1 MMRLIRNRTAIRA
14 LAVVVMAL
22 LLVTLAHGLTFAQ
35 TTTHKLNIGDT
46 VNGSLDA
53 KTFAQVYAF
62 DAAKGDS
69 ITITATA
76 KTKGLLLALL
86 LSDSSGQAIN
96 QVAELTRPDVT
107 IRDFKP
113 SQDGTYYVTVLRA
126 TGVQGNTAA
135 TFTLSLSG
143 AVTNTNVAQAT
154 LTTGM
159 SIQLSWASTDFMS
172 LEVRDPV
179 GGAVNLNTPS
189 IASGGQ
195 LDAGANVDCAN
206 ATATNPSQT
215 ASWPKGAVPAGS
227 YEILVYF
234 KQSCAQGVTPLPF
247 AVTITV
253 DGKAQDPIRGELAA
267 AGQVYVLSFQ
277 LSAPDTVQVRP
288 GGPNLGFDL
297 SPLATK
303 IAAPTSITTRLSA
316 TGTIKAANPG
326 DTYSFTAK
334 QGTIVSISMNAVKG
348 GSLDPL
354 LILLDSSGNVVTS
367 NDDANP
373 NTRDSLISNFQLPA
387 DGTYTIV
394 ATRYALAIGGTEG
407 DYQLKVTLGKINAPT
422 NATAAPAATGA
433 ATAAATSALVAGQ
446 PGGSIEASLT
456 WNTRADLRLWIRD
469 PQGRALYADV
479 PRIDS
484 GGILTQTANLACKTT
499 TATNPQ
505 DYSYWNTPT
514 APAGTYEVRV
524 WENSNCNDT
533 APVSFTL
540 KVSVRATVGAPAKE
554 ILTATDSPGANKQSF
569 LTTFT
574 VNSDGSATPGA
585 SGQVTGVFHPDVSK
599 LIQSA
604 PALSY
609 NQTTSGQIT
618 NVSDTTK
625 FALYTFNAI
634 AGDKIQITMIHKS
647 GTLDTELYLF
657 SVDTANGNALTQL
670 QFNNGN
676 TTDATLGPLD
686 SRINYTITKD
696 GTYLIVATHYGV
708 ELGATTGTYDLKL
721 TGPTR

>member
-1 MMRLIRNRTAIRA
+1 MIRLMRNRSATRA
-14 LAVVVMAL
+14 LAVLVMAL
-22 LLVTLAHGLTFAQ
+22 LVTTLAHGLTFAQ
-35 TTTHKLNIGDT
+35 TTTHKLNVGDT
-46 VNGSLDA
+46 VNGTLDT

-86 LSDSSGQAIN
+86 LSDSSGQTIN
-96 QVAELTRPDVT
+96 QVAELSSPQVI

-113 SQDGTYYVTVLRA
+113 SQDGTYYVTVFRA
-126 TGVQGNTAA
+126 TGVQGNSAA
-135 TFTLSLSG
+135 TFTLNLSG
-143 AVTNTNVAQAT
+143 SITNTSVAQAT
-154 LTTGM
+154 LSSGM
-159 SIQLSWASTDFMS
+159 TIQLSWASTDYMS

-179 GGAVNLNTPS
+179 GGAVNLNTPT
-189 IASGGQ
+189 IASGGS
-195 LDAGANVDCAN
+195 LDAGANVDCN
-206 ATATNPSQT
+206 NTTASNPSQT
-215 ASWPKGAVPAGS
+215 ASWPKGNVPAGS
-227 YEILVYF
+227 YEVLVYF
-234 KQSCAQGVTPLPF
+234 KQGCAQGVTPLPF

-253 DGKAQDPIRGELAA
+253 DGQAQDPIRGELAA
-267 AGQVYVLSFQ
+267 AGQVYVFSFQ
-277 LSAPDTVQVRP
+277 LSAPDSVQVRS

-297 SPLATK
+297 SPFATK

-316 TGTIKAANPG
+316 SGSIKASNPG
-326 DTYSFTAK
+326 DVYSFTAK

-354 LILLDSSGNVVTS
+354 LILLDSNGNVVTS

-407 DYQLKVTLGKINAPT
+407 DYQLKVTFGKVSIA
-422 NATAAPAATGA
+422 NATATPLATGA
-433 ATAAATSALVAGQ
+433 ATPAATSALVPGQ

-469 PQGRALYADV
+469 PQGRALYTDV

-484 GGILTQTANLACKTT
+484 GGILTQTANLDCKTT
-499 TATNPQ
+499 TAANPQ
-505 DYSYWNTPT
+505 DYAYWNTSTP
-514 APAGTYEVRV
+514 PSGTYEVRV
-524 WENSNCNDT
+524 WENGDCNDT

-540 KVSVRATVGAPAKE
+540 TVSVRSAVGASSVQVFSAND
-554 ILTATDSPGANKQSF
+554 TPGANKQSY
-569 LTTFT
+569 LHTFT
-574 VNSDGSATPGA
+574 VNSDGTATDGKG
-585 SGQVTGVFHPDVSK
+585 GQVTGLFTLPVSAQ
-599 LIQSA
+599 INSA

-618 NVSDTTK
+618 DTTK
-625 FALYTFNAI
+625 YVLYTFNAI
-634 AGDKIQITMIHKS
+634 AGDKIQVTMIHKT
-647 GTLDTELYLF
+647 GTLDTELFLM
-657 SVDTANGNALTQL
+657 SVDTANANALSQL
-670 QFNNGN
+670 AFNNGN
-676 TTDATLGPLD
+676 PADNTLGPLD

-696 GTYLIVATHYGV
+696 GTYLIIASHYGLD
-708 ELGATTGTYDLKL
+708 LGATTGNYDLKL